1 MYSLFADRFEEMR
14 PFLFLVFP
22 RWFGKAYPALME
34 RVQTNAAR
42 HTTPLDV
49 HTTLLD
55 VLFLNNADTYKKQR
69 QKTKHGISL
78 FQQVGKTEAYNNNN
92 GEFIERFP
100 RFKALYVSITS
111 TSLSRSGNR
120 KCAWRQHFVLL
131 KIGSL
136 TKNNVHVH

>member
-1 MYSLFADRFEEMR
+1 MCANNMWTRKTDLIPFFADRFEEMR

-22 RWFGKAYPALME
+22 RWFVKAYPALMG

-55 VLFLNNADTYKKQR
+55 VLFLNNADAYKKQR

-78 FQQVGKTEAYNNNN
+78 FQQVGKPKL
-92 GEFIERFP
+92 I
-100 RFKALYVSITS
+100 IIIM
-111 TSLSRSGNR
+111 GN
-120 KCAWRQHFVLL
+120 V
-131 KIGSL
+131 
-136 TKNNVHVH
+136 

>member
-1 MYSLFADRFEEMR
+1 
-14 PFLFLVFP
+14 
-22 RWFGKAYPALME
+22 ME

-69 QKTKHGISL
+69 QKIKHGISL
-78 FQQVGKTEAYNNNN
+78 FQQVGKNKTHNNNN
-92 GEFIERFP
+92 GEFIELFQ
-100 RFKALYVSITS
+100 RFKALYVSIS
-111 TSLSRSGNR
+111 S
-120 KCAWRQHFVLL
+120 FVLL

-136 TKNNVHVH
+136 TKNNVRVH

>member
-1 MYSLFADRFEEMR
+1 MR

-22 RWFGKAYPALME
+22 RWFVKAYPALME

-111 TSLSRSGNR
+111 TS
-120 KCAWRQHFVLL
+120 FVLL